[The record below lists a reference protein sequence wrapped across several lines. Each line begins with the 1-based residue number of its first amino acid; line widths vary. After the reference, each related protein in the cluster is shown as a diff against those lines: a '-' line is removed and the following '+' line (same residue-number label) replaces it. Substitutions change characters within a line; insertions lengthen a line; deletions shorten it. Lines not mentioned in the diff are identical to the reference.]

1 MGGVLLGLL
10 VQVGF
15 APPPFPF
22 LPPEEIGKRGREK
35 GKGGAAPSSLSYSDS
50 QGGGRAAT
58 PAGFP
63 LSPLGP
69 CWPNTSSGGSGNPS
83 VLRKN
88 TRITRNHSDV

>member
-1 MGGVLLGLL
+1 MGGVLLGFL

-15 APPPFPF
+15 DPPFSF
-22 LPPEEIGKRGREK
+22 LPSEGIGSKGRGK

-58 PAGFP
+58 PHGLP
-63 LSPLGP
+63 SVSPLGP
-69 CWPNTSSGGSGNPS
+69 CWPNTSPGGSGNPS

-88 TRITRNHSDV
+88 T